1 MGVVIGWLMLCIGV
15 IVAMMAVVFYRRK
28 TAAWYTLRIVA
39 IGLIMVGAALALSLT
54 FGNRAGVTGHF

>member
-1 MGVVIGWLMLCIGV
+1 MLCIGV